1 MLGRQTSDE
10 RLYMKI
16 KDKGR
21 GLKSL
26 KEVFDETSLRVGY
39 YMFVSQIL
47 GGSRRLGNKKQ
58 ENSVTQLRIKQY

>member
-47 GGSRRLGNKKQ
+47 GESRKFGNKK
-58 ENSVTQLRIKQY
+58 

>member
-47 GGSRRLGNKKQ
+47 GGSRRLGNKK
-58 ENSVTQLRIKQY
+58 